1 MGEKN
6 NMKIQEILKEL
17 NILETSLG
25 GDDLVL
31 AKVSRNDLA
40 VVATKLVEK
49 YKLPLSLLFGTDD
62 RKDLAESEAD
72 HRAGKNSF
80 GVHVIFSLDK
90 ENKWLKLSAEI
101 PADDAQYPALTET
114 IMASHWYERY
124 LQDMFGII
132 PVGHPDLRR
141 LVHHENIPE
150 NTHPLLKDFIWNTK
164 LPKDNVP
171 YPMNHVAGEGVFEI
185 PVGPIHAG
193 IIEPGHFRFNVA
205 GERIL
210 TLEGKLFFTH
220 KGVEKL
226 MEGKTV
232 SKALPF
238 IERLSGDAS
247 ASHALA
253 YSEAVEKI
261 SSCKVSKRAQIIRMI
276 ITECERITMHV
287 HDLANIGG
295 MGTGYSFIA
304 ANGFRIK
311 ERMMRLSQEICGN
324 RFWRGMIIPGGLSR
338 DLSKEELDKI
348 LKISTEVW
356 KEIDKIV
363 AIALD
368 SEGFLDRLQYTG
380 ELPKEAALAFG
391 AVGLPARASMIN
403 RDVRRDHPYAAYG
416 EFPICVITKK
426 SQDVFARYRM
436 RIKEIEQSIILL
448 DTLVKNIKAGD
459 VFKEV
464 EIKDGFALGAV
475 ESWRGEILTALQ
487 IKDGVIE
494 RCFPRDPSFCNW
506 ALFGIMGPGN
516 IVPDFPLINKSL
528 NLSYSGNDM

>member
-1 MGEKN
+1 VPSIQ
-6 NMKIQEILKEL
+6 NMTIE
-17 NILETSLG
+17 NILEKFKEVNILSQE
-25 GDDLVL
+25 GDLIL
-31 AKVSRNDLA
+31 TQVSRNDLA
-40 VVATKLVEK
+40 AVATKLVEK
-49 YKLPLSLLFGTDD
+49 YKLPLALLFGTDN
-62 RKDLAESEAD
+62 RKDPAESEAD
-72 HRAGKNSF
+72 HGAGKNSF

-114 IMASHWYERY
+114 IMATHWYERY

-141 LVHHENIPE
+141 LVHHENISE

-232 SKALPF
+232 SEALPF

-253 YSEAVEKI
+253 YAQAIEKI
-261 SSCKVSKRAQIIRMI
+261 SSCKVSQRAQIIRMI
-276 ITECERITMHV
+276 IAECERITMHV

-338 DLSKEELDKI
+338 DLSQDELNKI
-348 LKISTEVW
+348 LKVASEVW
-356 KEIDKIV
+356 QEINKIV
-363 AIALD
+363 VIALD

-391 AVGLPARASMIN
+391 AVGLPARASMVD
-403 RDVRRDHPYAAYG
+403 RDVRRDHPYAAYKK
-416 EFPICVITKK
+416 FPIRVVTKK

-436 RIKEIEQSIILL
+436 RIKEIEQTIILL
-448 DTLVKNIKAGD
+448 DTLVKNIKEGA
-459 VFKEV
+459 VFNKV
-464 EIKDGFALGAV
+464 EIKDGFNIGVV
-475 ESWRGEILTALQ
+475 ESWRGEIICALQ
-487 IKDGVIE
+487 IKNGVVD